1 MAMPEEEKDV
11 ESPLREKPKE
21 TSGQYLWR
29 VLKPVG
35 CIAVLILFISYLVFC
50 FTYKSDPALAPVP
63 PAAAQQ
69 TQTAN

>member
-1 MAMPEEEKDV
+1 MEERDE
-11 ESPLREKPKE
+11 ESPLREKRKE

-50 FTYKSDPALAPVP
+50 FTYKSDPALAPAQ
-63 PAAAQQ
+63 PAQ
-69 TQTAN
+69 TQSAQN

>member
-11 ESPLREKPKE
+11 ESPLREKRKE

-35 CIAVLILFISYLVFC
+35 CFVVLLIFVVYLVFC
-50 FTYKSDPALAPVP
+50 FTYKSDPALAPNP
-63 PAAAQQ
+63 PATAAQQ
-69 TQTAN
+69 AENN